1 VKSGRASNLVKL
13 PNVFNI
19 FQVMNV
25 MHFVTKQCEMSG
37 TSRSKTGGPESSPAF
52 KTRSNEA
59 SMISSPLNEAAPAA
73 PVHGP
78 RGHVSVDLRR
88 GGVSRFIPGTRKI
101 VRDHGDLDPVL
112 GRIGSLE
119 VRLATTSQ
127 EIRRAQRLR
136 FKVFYEEMSAA
147 PNGAA
152 LLSRRDVDEYD
163 SVCDHLLVLD
173 HNVKARPFRSA
184 KPKVVGTYRLLR
196 QEEADRRGGFYTKG
210 EYDIA
215 SLLSTHSHLR
225 FLELGRSCVLK
236 PYRNK
241 RTVELLWHGI
251 WAYVL
256 HHRIDVM
263 IGCASLEG
271 TDPRKL
277 ALPLSFLHHYAAA
290 PSEWQARARAD
301 RFTPMDILP
310 KDAVDPKAALHALP
324 PLIKGYLRAGATFG
338 MGAVIDRQFGTT
350 DVLVILPVSA
360 INPRY
365 IDHFGPAANRYA
377 A

>member
-1 VKSGRASNLVKL
+1 MCKFMPDMKG
-13 PNVFNI
+13 
-19 FQVMNV
+19 
-25 MHFVTKQCEMSG
+25 
-37 TSRSKTGGPESSPAF
+37 
-52 KTRSNEA
+52 
-59 SMISSPLNEAAPAA
+59 
-73 PVHGP
+73 
-78 RGHVSVDLRR
+78 
-88 GGVSRFIPGTRKI
+88 I
-101 VRDHGDLDPVL
+101 VRDHGGLDPVL
-112 GRIGSLE
+112 GRLGSLE
-119 VRLATTSQ
+119 VRLATTAR
-127 EIRRAQRLR
+127 EIRRAQKLR
-136 FKVFYEEMSAA
+136 FKVFYEEMSAV

-152 LLSRRDVDEYD
+152 RLSRRDADAFD
-163 SVCDHLLVLD
+163 AVCDHLLVLD
-173 HNVKARPFRSA
+173 HDVKARPFRPA

-196 QEEADRRGGFYTKG
+196 QEVADRNRGFYTTG
-210 EYDIA
+210 EYDI
-215 SLLSTHSHLR
+215 SPLLRAHAGSR

-271 TDPRKL
+271 TDPKKL

-290 PSEWQARARAD
+290 PAEWQARALPERYTA
-301 RFTPMDILP
+301 MDLLP
-310 KDAVDPKAALHALP
+310 KEAVDPKAALHELP
-324 PLIKGYLRAGATFG
+324 PLIKGYLRLGAAFG
-338 MGAVIDRQFGTT
+338 AGAVIDRQFGTT

-365 IDHFGPAANRYA
+365 IDHFGPAANRHA